1 MKYSI
6 IAIMV
11 LVGGCAHVAPQHL
24 VAPKPHVVAKPVP
37 ATTPNAIVKKRW
49 YDKFKHHPKM
59 FH

>member
-1 MKYSI
+1 
-6 IAIMV
+6 MV
-11 LVGGCAHVAPQHL
+11 LVGGCAHVAPQHM
-24 VAPKPHVVAKPVP
+24 VTQTKPHIAVVKPPVV